1 MKTEERKSMEEGNA
15 TDSSSKKGAGA
26 LKGLRIQSL
35 SLWLVAMTLMI
46 SVLIGIGIIQVM
58 KDYYELADRTREYV
72 FSQEDA
78 RDLLFGSNYLTDQ
91 ARLYAVTRD
100 SIYAKAYFTEVHETR
115 RRDLAL
121 EALEGHLRGRN
132 EEVLNASKEAM
143 DLSNALMT
151 LEIHSMKLAALSA
164 GEDMDS
170 LAQEIQD
177 YQLTGEE
184 LSWTAEQQADASVGL
199 MFGEEYRSMKGQI
212 EEKMSNVTQS
222 VIEICER
229 EQEES
234 ERTMKNALIRQSI
247 YTVLVVILV
256 VISYIMI
263 AILILRPI
271 RIYVNCIK
279 NNNFLEITGA
289 YEFKYLAATYNN
301 VYEMTKEQQN
311 MLRQKA
317 ERDAL
322 TGLLNRQAFEQLKA
336 QLRISTEQLAF
347 LIIDVDVFKSINDT
361 YGHDVGDQALIKVA
375 RLLDENFRKADYVLR
390 IGGDEF
396 AVIMEKTGP
405 DRKQVISDKVNAINE
420 ILQHPE
426 DEAVFPKYSVS
437 VGIAFSEK
445 GFHDNLF
452 QETDQALYHT
462 KENGRCGYTF
472 YDDLKS

>member
-1 MKTEERKSMEEGNA
+1 MTEEKKTGLPEEKN
-15 TDSSSKKGAGA
+15 TGA
-26 LKGLRIQSL
+26 LKGFRIQSL
-35 SLWLVAMTLMI
+35 SLWLVAFTLII
-46 SVLIGIGIIQVM
+46 SVLIGIGIVQVM
-58 KDYYELADRTREYV
+58 KDYYELAQRTREYV
-72 FSQEDA
+72 FAQEDA

-91 ARLYAVTRD
+91 ARLYAVTKD
-100 SIYAKAYFTEVHETR
+100 HDYAEAYFTEVHESR

-121 EALEGHLRGRN
+121 EALEVHLRGRN
-132 EEVLNASKEAM
+132 EDALNTSKEAM
-143 DLSNALMT
+143 ELSNALMV

-164 GEDMDS
+164 GEDMGS
-170 LAQEIQD
+170 LAREIQD

-184 LSWTAEQQADASVGL
+184 LSWTAQQQADASMELV
-199 MFGEEYRSMKGQI
+199 FGEEYRAMKGQI
-212 EEKMSNVTQS
+212 EAKMSDVTRS

-229 EQEES
+229 DQAES
-234 ERTMKNALIRQSI
+234 EGTMKNALIRQSI

-256 VISYIMI
+256 IFSYIMI
-263 AILILRPI
+263 AVLILRPI

-301 VYEMTKEQQN
+301 VYEMTMEQQN
-311 MLRQKA
+311 MLRKKA

-322 TGLLNRQAFEQLKA
+322 TGLLNRQAFEQLKS
-336 QLRISTEQLAF
+336 QLRISSEPLAF
-347 LIIDVDVFKSINDT
+347 LIIDVDVFKSINDN

-375 RLLDENFRKADYVLR
+375 RLLDENFRKVDYVLR

-405 DRKQVISDKVNAINE
+405 DKKPIIRSKIEAINE

-445 GFHDNLF
+445 GFYDDLF
-452 QETDQALYHT
+452 QQTDQALYHT

-472 YDDLKS
+472 YDEL

>member
-1 MKTEERKSMEEGNA
+1 MTEEKKTGLPEEKN
-15 TDSSSKKGAGA
+15 TGA
-26 LKGLRIQSL
+26 LKGFRIQSL
-35 SLWLVAMTLMI
+35 SLWLVAFTLII
-46 SVLIGIGIIQVM
+46 SVLIGIGIVQVM
-58 KDYYELADRTREYV
+58 KDYYELAQRTREYV
-72 FSQEDA
+72 FAQEDA

-91 ARLYAVTRD
+91 ARLYAVTKD
-100 SIYAKAYFTEVHETR
+100 HDYAEAYFTEVHETR

-121 EALEGHLRGRN
+121 EALEVHLRERN
-132 EEVLNASKEAM
+132 EDALNTSKEAM
-143 DLSNALMT
+143 ELSNALMV

-164 GEDMDS
+164 GEDMGS
-170 LAQEIQD
+170 LAREIQD
-177 YQLTGEE
+177 YQLTEEE
-184 LSWTAEQQADASVGL
+184 LSWTAQQQADASMELV
-199 MFGEEYRSMKGQI
+199 FGEEYRAMKGQI
-212 EEKMSNVTQS
+212 EAKMSDVTRS

-229 EQEES
+229 DQAES
-234 ERTMKNALIRQSI
+234 ESTMKNALIRQSI

-256 VISYIMI
+256 IFSYIMI
-263 AILILRPI
+263 AVLILRPI

-301 VYEMTKEQQN
+301 VYEMTMEQQN
-311 MLRQKA
+311 MLRKKA

-322 TGLLNRQAFEQLKA
+322 TGLLNRQAFEQLKS
-336 QLRISTEQLAF
+336 QLRISSEPLAF
-347 LIIDVDVFKSINDT
+347 LIIDVDVFKSINDN

-375 RLLDENFRKADYVLR
+375 RLLDENFRKVDYVLR

-405 DRKQVISDKVNAINE
+405 DKKPIIRSKIEAINE

-445 GFHDNLF
+445 GFSDDLF
-452 QETDQALYHT
+452 QQTDQALYHT

-472 YDDLKS
+472 YDEL

>member
-1 MKTEERKSMEEGNA
+1 MTEEKKTGLPEEKN
-15 TDSSSKKGAGA
+15 TGA
-26 LKGLRIQSL
+26 LKGFRIQSL
-35 SLWLVAMTLMI
+35 SLWLVAFTLII
-46 SVLIGIGIIQVM
+46 SVLIGIGIVQVM
-58 KDYYELADRTREYV
+58 KDYYELAQRTREYV
-72 FSQEDA
+72 FAQEDA

-91 ARLYAVTRD
+91 ARLYAVTKD
-100 SIYAKAYFTEVHETR
+100 HVYAEAYFTEVHETR

-121 EALEGHLRGRN
+121 EALEVHLRGRN
-132 EEVLNASKEAM
+132 EDALNTSKEAM
-143 DLSNALMT
+143 ELSNALMV

-164 GEDMDS
+164 GEDMGS
-170 LAQEIQD
+170 LAREIQD
-177 YQLTGEE
+177 YQLTEEE
-184 LSWTAEQQADASVGL
+184 LSWTAQQQADASMELV
-199 MFGEEYRSMKGQI
+199 FGEEYRAMKGQI
-212 EEKMSNVTQS
+212 EAKMSDVTRS

-229 EQEES
+229 DQAES
-234 ERTMKNALIRQSI
+234 EGTMKNALLRQSI

-256 VISYIMI
+256 IFSYIMI
-263 AILILRPI
+263 AVLILRPI

-301 VYEMTKEQQN
+301 VYEMTMEQQN
-311 MLRQKA
+311 MLRKKA

-322 TGLLNRQAFEQLKA
+322 TGLLNRQAFEQLKS
-336 QLRISTEQLAF
+336 QLRISSEPLAF
-347 LIIDVDVFKSINDT
+347 LIIDVDVFKSINDN

-375 RLLDENFRKADYVLR
+375 RLLDENFRKVDYVLR

-405 DRKQVISDKVNAINE
+405 DKKPIIRSKIEAINE

-445 GFHDNLF
+445 GFYDDLF
-452 QETDQALYHT
+452 QQTDQALYHT

-472 YDDLKS
+472 YDEL

>member
-1 MKTEERKSMEEGNA
+1 MTGGAYEMTEEKKTGLPEEKN
-15 TDSSSKKGAGA
+15 TGA
-26 LKGLRIQSL
+26 LKGFRIQSL
-35 SLWLVAMTLMI
+35 SLWLVAFTLII
-46 SVLIGIGIIQVM
+46 SVLIGIGIVQVM
-58 KDYYELADRTREYV
+58 KDYYELAQRTREYV
-72 FSQEDA
+72 FAQEDA

-91 ARLYAVTRD
+91 ARLYAVTKD
-100 SIYAKAYFTEVHETR
+100 HVYAEAYFTEVHETR

-121 EALEGHLRGRN
+121 EALEVHLRERN
-132 EEVLNASKEAM
+132 EDALNTSKEAM
-143 DLSNALMT
+143 ELSNALMV

-164 GEDMDS
+164 GEDMGS
-170 LAQEIQD
+170 LAREIQD
-177 YQLTGEE
+177 YQLTEEE
-184 LSWTAEQQADASVGL
+184 LSWTAQQQADASMELV
-199 MFGEEYRSMKGQI
+199 FGEEYRAMKGQI
-212 EEKMSNVTQS
+212 EAKMSDVTRS

-229 EQEES
+229 DQAES
-234 ERTMKNALIRQSI
+234 ESTMKNALIRQSI

-256 VISYIMI
+256 IFSYIMI
-263 AILILRPI
+263 AVLILRPI

-301 VYEMTKEQQN
+301 VYEMTMEQQN
-311 MLRQKA
+311 MLRKKA

-322 TGLLNRQAFEQLKA
+322 TGLLNRQAFEQLKS
-336 QLRISTEQLAF
+336 QLRISSEHLAF
-347 LIIDVDVFKSINDT
+347 LIIDVDVFKSINDN

-375 RLLDENFRKADYVLR
+375 RLLDENFRKVDYVLR

-405 DRKQVISDKVNAINE
+405 DKKPIIRSKIEAINE

-445 GFHDNLF
+445 GFSDDLF
-452 QETDQALYHT
+452 QQTDQALYHT

-472 YDDLKS
+472 YDEL

>member
-1 MKTEERKSMEEGNA
+1 MTEEKKTGLPEEKNTGV
-15 TDSSSKKGAGA
+15 
-26 LKGLRIQSL
+26 LKGFRIQSL
-35 SLWLVAMTLMI
+35 SLWLVAFTLII
-46 SVLIGIGIIQVM
+46 SVLIGIGIVQVM
-58 KDYYELADRTREYV
+58 KDYYELAQRTREYV
-72 FSQEDA
+72 FAQEDA

-91 ARLYAVTRD
+91 ARLYAVTKD
-100 SIYAKAYFTEVHETR
+100 HVYAEAYFTEVHETR

-121 EALEGHLRGRN
+121 EALEVHLRERN
-132 EEVLNASKEAM
+132 EDALNTSKEAM
-143 DLSNALMT
+143 ELSNALMV

-164 GEDMDS
+164 GEDMGS
-170 LAQEIQD
+170 LAREIQD
-177 YQLTGEE
+177 YQLTEEE
-184 LSWTAEQQADASVGL
+184 LSWTAQQQADASMELV
-199 MFGEEYRSMKGQI
+199 FGEEYRAMKGQI
-212 EEKMSNVTQS
+212 EAKMSDVTRS

-229 EQEES
+229 DQAES
-234 ERTMKNALIRQSI
+234 ESTMKNALIRQSI

-256 VISYIMI
+256 IFSYIMI
-263 AILILRPI
+263 AVLILRPI

-301 VYEMTKEQQN
+301 VYEMTMEQQN
-311 MLRQKA
+311 MLRKKA

-322 TGLLNRQAFEQLKA
+322 TGLLNRQAFEQLKS
-336 QLRISTEQLAF
+336 QLRISSEHLAF
-347 LIIDVDVFKSINDT
+347 LIIDVDVFKSINDN

-375 RLLDENFRKADYVLR
+375 RLLDENFRKVDYVLR

-405 DRKQVISDKVNAINE
+405 DKKPIIRSKIEAINE

-445 GFHDNLF
+445 GFSDDLF
-452 QETDQALYHT
+452 QQTDQALYHT

-472 YDDLKS
+472 YDEL

>member
-1 MKTEERKSMEEGNA
+1 MTEEKKTGLPEEKNTGV
-15 TDSSSKKGAGA
+15 
-26 LKGLRIQSL
+26 LKGFRIQSL
-35 SLWLVAMTLMI
+35 SLWLVAFTLII
-46 SVLIGIGIIQVM
+46 SVLIGIGIVQVM
-58 KDYYELADRTREYV
+58 KDYYELAQRTREYV
-72 FSQEDA
+72 FAQEDA

-91 ARLYAVTRD
+91 ARLYAVTKD
-100 SIYAKAYFTEVHETR
+100 HVYAEAYFTEVHESR

-121 EALEGHLRGRN
+121 EALEVHLRERN
-132 EEVLNASKEAM
+132 EDALNTSKEAM
-143 DLSNALMT
+143 ELSNALMV

-164 GEDMDS
+164 GEDMGS
-170 LAQEIQD
+170 LAREIQD
-177 YQLTGEE
+177 YQLTEEE
-184 LSWTAEQQADASVGL
+184 LSWTAQQQADASMELV
-199 MFGEEYRSMKGQI
+199 FGEEYRAMKGQI
-212 EEKMSNVTQS
+212 EAKMSDVTQS

-229 EQEES
+229 DQAES
-234 ERTMKNALIRQSI
+234 ESTMKNALIRQSI

-256 VISYIMI
+256 IFSYIMI
-263 AILILRPI
+263 AVLILRPI

-301 VYEMTKEQQN
+301 VYEMTMEQQN
-311 MLRQKA
+311 MLRKKA

-322 TGLLNRQAFEQLKA
+322 TGLLNRQAFEQLKS
-336 QLRISTEQLAF
+336 QLRISSEHLAF
-347 LIIDVDVFKSINDT
+347 LIIDVDVFKSINDN

-375 RLLDENFRKADYVLR
+375 RLLDENFRKVDYVLR

-405 DRKQVISDKVNAINE
+405 DKKPIIRSKIEAINE

-445 GFHDNLF
+445 GFSDDLF
-452 QETDQALYHT
+452 QQTDQALYHT

-472 YDDLKS
+472 YDEL

>member
-1 MKTEERKSMEEGNA
+1 MTEEKKTGLPEEKN
-15 TDSSSKKGAGA
+15 TGA
-26 LKGLRIQSL
+26 LKGFRIQSL
-35 SLWLVAMTLMI
+35 SLWLVAFTLII
-46 SVLIGIGIIQVM
+46 SVLIGIGIVQVM
-58 KDYYELADRTREYV
+58 KDYYELAQRTREYV
-72 FSQEDA
+72 FAQEDA

-91 ARLYAVTRD
+91 ARLYAVTKD
-100 SIYAKAYFTEVHETR
+100 HDYAEAYFTEVHESR

-121 EALEGHLRGRN
+121 EALEVHLRGRN
-132 EEVLNASKEAM
+132 EDALNTSKEAM
-143 DLSNALMT
+143 ELSNALMV

-164 GEDMDS
+164 GEDMGS
-170 LAQEIQD
+170 LAREIQD
-177 YQLTGEE
+177 YQLTEEE
-184 LSWTAEQQADASVGL
+184 LSWTAQQQADASIELV
-199 MFGEEYRSMKGQI
+199 FGEEYRTMKGQI
-212 EEKMSNVTQS
+212 EAKMSDVTRS

-229 EQEES
+229 DQAES
-234 ERTMKNALIRQSI
+234 EGTMKNALLRQSI

-256 VISYIMI
+256 IFSYIMI
-263 AILILRPI
+263 AVLILRPI

-301 VYEMTKEQQN
+301 VYEMTMEQQN
-311 MLRQKA
+311 MLRKKA

-322 TGLLNRQAFEQLKA
+322 TGLLNRQAFEQLKS
-336 QLRISTEQLAF
+336 QLRISSEPLAF
-347 LIIDVDVFKSINDT
+347 LIIDVDVFKSINDN

-375 RLLDENFRKADYVLR
+375 RLLNENFRKVDYVLR

-405 DRKQVISDKVNAINE
+405 DKKPIIRSKIEAINE

-445 GFHDNLF
+445 GFYDDLF
-452 QETDQALYHT
+452 QQTDQALYHT

-472 YDDLKS
+472 YDEL

>member
-1 MKTEERKSMEEGNA
+1 MTEEKKTGLPEEKN
-15 TDSSSKKGAGA
+15 TGA
-26 LKGLRIQSL
+26 LKGFRIQSL
-35 SLWLVAMTLMI
+35 SLWLVAFTLII
-46 SVLIGIGIIQVM
+46 SVLIGIGIVQVM
-58 KDYYELADRTREYV
+58 KDYYELAQRTREYV
-72 FSQEDA
+72 FAQEDA

-91 ARLYAVTRD
+91 ARLYAVTKD
-100 SIYAKAYFTEVHETR
+100 HDYAEAYFTEVHESR

-121 EALEGHLRGRN
+121 EALEVHLRGRN
-132 EEVLNASKEAM
+132 EDALNTSKEAM
-143 DLSNALMT
+143 ELSNALMV

-164 GEDMDS
+164 GEDMGS
-170 LAQEIQD
+170 LAREIQD

-184 LSWTAEQQADASVGL
+184 LSWTAQQQADASIELV
-199 MFGEEYRSMKGQI
+199 FGEEYRAMKGQI
-212 EEKMSNVTQS
+212 EAKMSDVTRS

-229 EQEES
+229 DQAES
-234 ERTMKNALIRQSI
+234 EGTMKNALIRQSI

-256 VISYIMI
+256 IFSYIMI
-263 AILILRPI
+263 AVLILRPI

-301 VYEMTKEQQN
+301 VYEMTMEQQN
-311 MLRQKA
+311 MLRKKA

-322 TGLLNRQAFEQLKA
+322 TGLLNRQAFEQLKS
-336 QLRISTEQLAF
+336 QLRISSEPLAF
-347 LIIDVDVFKSINDT
+347 LIIDVDVFKSINDN

-375 RLLDENFRKADYVLR
+375 RLLDENFRKVDYVLR

-405 DRKQVISDKVNAINE
+405 DKKPIIRSKIEASNE

-445 GFHDNLF
+445 GFYDDLF
-452 QETDQALYHT
+452 QQTDQALYHT

-472 YDDLKS
+472 YDEL

>member
-1 MKTEERKSMEEGNA
+1 MTEEKKTGLPEEKN
-15 TDSSSKKGAGA
+15 TGA
-26 LKGLRIQSL
+26 LKGFRIQSL
-35 SLWLVAMTLMI
+35 SLWLVAFTLII
-46 SVLIGIGIIQVM
+46 SVLIGIGIVQVM
-58 KDYYELADRTREYV
+58 KDYYELAQRTREYV
-72 FSQEDA
+72 FAQEDA

-91 ARLYAVTRD
+91 ARLYAVTKD
-100 SIYAKAYFTEVHETR
+100 HVYAEAYFTEVHETR

-121 EALEGHLRGRN
+121 EALEVHLRERN
-132 EEVLNASKEAM
+132 EDALNTSKEAM
-143 DLSNALMT
+143 ELSNALMV

-164 GEDMDS
+164 GEDMGS
-170 LAQEIQD
+170 LAREIQD
-177 YQLTGEE
+177 YQLTEEE
-184 LSWTAEQQADASVGL
+184 LSWTAQQQADASIELV
-199 MFGEEYRSMKGQI
+199 FGEEYRAMKGQI
-212 EEKMSNVTQS
+212 EAKMSDVTRS

-229 EQEES
+229 DQAES
-234 ERTMKNALIRQSI
+234 EGTMKNALIRQSI

-256 VISYIMI
+256 IFSYIMI
-263 AILILRPI
+263 AVLILRPI

-301 VYEMTKEQQN
+301 VYEMTMEQQN
-311 MLRQKA
+311 MLRKKA

-322 TGLLNRQAFEQLKA
+322 TGLLNRQAFEQLKS
-336 QLRISTEQLAF
+336 QLRISSEPLAF
-347 LIIDVDVFKSINDT
+347 LIIDVDVFKSINDN

-375 RLLDENFRKADYVLR
+375 RLLDENFRKVDYVLR

-405 DRKQVISDKVNAINE
+405 DKKPIIRSKIEAINE

-445 GFHDNLF
+445 GFSDDLF
-452 QETDQALYHT
+452 QQTDQALYHT

-472 YDDLKS
+472 YDEL

>member
-1 MKTEERKSMEEGNA
+1 MTEEKKTGLPEEKNTGV
-15 TDSSSKKGAGA
+15 
-26 LKGLRIQSL
+26 LKGFRIQSL
-35 SLWLVAMTLMI
+35 SLWLVAFTLII
-46 SVLIGIGIIQVM
+46 SVLIGIGIVQVM
-58 KDYYELADRTREYV
+58 EDYYELAQRTREYV
-72 FSQEDA
+72 FAQEDA

-91 ARLYAVTRD
+91 ARLYAVTKD
-100 SIYAKAYFTEVHETR
+100 HVYAEAYFTEVHETR

-121 EALEGHLRGRN
+121 EALEVHLRERN
-132 EEVLNASKEAM
+132 EDALNTSKEAM
-143 DLSNALMT
+143 ELSNALMV

-164 GEDMDS
+164 GEDMGS
-170 LAQEIQD
+170 LAREIQD
-177 YQLTGEE
+177 YQLTEEE
-184 LSWTAEQQADASVGL
+184 LSWTAQQQADASMELV
-199 MFGEEYRSMKGQI
+199 FGEEYRTMKGQI
-212 EEKMSNVTQS
+212 EAKMSDVTRS

-229 EQEES
+229 DQAES
-234 ERTMKNALIRQSI
+234 EGTMKNALLRQSI

-256 VISYIMI
+256 IFSYIMI
-263 AILILRPI
+263 AVLILRPI

-301 VYEMTKEQQN
+301 VYEMTMEQQN
-311 MLRQKA
+311 MLRKKA

-322 TGLLNRQAFEQLKA
+322 TGLLNRQAFEQLKS
-336 QLRISTEQLAF
+336 QLRISSEPLAF
-347 LIIDVDVFKSINDT
+347 LIIDVDVFKSINDN

-375 RLLDENFRKADYVLR
+375 RLLDENFRKVDYVLR

-405 DRKQVISDKVNAINE
+405 DKKPIIRSKIEAINE

-445 GFHDNLF
+445 GFYDDLF
-452 QETDQALYHT
+452 QQTDQALYHT

-472 YDDLKS
+472 YDEL

>member
-1 MKTEERKSMEEGNA
+1 MTEEKKTGLPEEKNTGV
-15 TDSSSKKGAGA
+15 
-26 LKGLRIQSL
+26 LKGFRIQSL
-35 SLWLVAMTLMI
+35 SLWLVAFTLII
-46 SVLIGIGIIQVM
+46 SVLIGIGIVQVM
-58 KDYYELADRTREYV
+58 EDYYELAQRTREYV
-72 FSQEDA
+72 FAQEDA

-91 ARLYAVTRD
+91 ARLYAVTKD
-100 SIYAKAYFTEVHETR
+100 HVYAEAYFTEVHETR

-121 EALEGHLRGRN
+121 EALEVHLRERN
-132 EEVLNASKEAM
+132 EDALNTSKEAM
-143 DLSNALMT
+143 ELSNALMV

-164 GEDMDS
+164 GEDMGS
-170 LAQEIQD
+170 LAREIQD
-177 YQLTGEE
+177 YQLTEEE
-184 LSWTAEQQADASVGL
+184 LSWTAQQQADASMELV
-199 MFGEEYRSMKGQI
+199 FGEEYRTMKGQI
-212 EEKMSNVTQS
+212 EAKMSDVTRS

-229 EQEES
+229 DQAES
-234 ERTMKNALIRQSI
+234 EGTMKNALIRQSI

-256 VISYIMI
+256 IFSYIMI
-263 AILILRPI
+263 AVLILRPI

-301 VYEMTKEQQN
+301 VYEMTMEQQN
-311 MLRQKA
+311 MLRKKA

-322 TGLLNRQAFEQLKA
+322 TGLLNRQAFEQLKS
-336 QLRISTEQLAF
+336 QLRISSEPLAF
-347 LIIDVDVFKSINDT
+347 LIIDVDVFKSINDN

-375 RLLDENFRKADYVLR
+375 RLLDENFRKVEYVLR

-405 DRKQVISDKVNAINE
+405 DKKPIIRSKIEAINE

-445 GFHDNLF
+445 GFYDDLF
-452 QETDQALYHT
+452 QQTDQALYHT

-472 YDDLKS
+472 YDEL

>member
-1 MKTEERKSMEEGNA
+1 MTEEKKTGLPEEKN
-15 TDSSSKKGAGA
+15 TGA
-26 LKGLRIQSL
+26 LKGFRIQSL
-35 SLWLVAMTLMI
+35 SLWLVAFTLII
-46 SVLIGIGIIQVM
+46 SVLIGIGIVQVM
-58 KDYYELADRTREYV
+58 KDYYELAQRTREYV
-72 FSQEDA
+72 FAQEDA

-91 ARLYAVTRD
+91 ARLYAVTKD
-100 SIYAKAYFTEVHETR
+100 HVYAEAYFTEVHETR

-121 EALEGHLRGRN
+121 EALEVHLRGRN
-132 EEVLNASKEAM
+132 EDALNTSKEAM
-143 DLSNALMT
+143 ELSNALMV

-164 GEDMDS
+164 GEDMGS
-170 LAQEIQD
+170 LAREIQD
-177 YQLTGEE
+177 YQLTEEE
-184 LSWTAEQQADASVGL
+184 LSWTAQQQADASMELV
-199 MFGEEYRSMKGQI
+199 FGEEYRAMKGQI
-212 EEKMSNVTQS
+212 EAKMSDVTRS

-229 EQEES
+229 DQAES
-234 ERTMKNALIRQSI
+234 ESTMKNALIRQSI

-256 VISYIMI
+256 IFSYIMI
-263 AILILRPI
+263 AVLILRPI

-301 VYEMTKEQQN
+301 VYEMTMEQQN
-311 MLRQKA
+311 MLRKKA

-322 TGLLNRQAFEQLKA
+322 TGLLNRQAFEQLKS
-336 QLRISTEQLAF
+336 QLRISSEHLAF
-347 LIIDVDVFKSINDT
+347 LIIDVDVFKSINDN

-375 RLLDENFRKADYVLR
+375 RLLDENFRKVDYVLR

-405 DRKQVISDKVNAINE
+405 DKKPIIRSKIEAINE

-445 GFHDNLF
+445 GFSDDLF
-452 QETDQALYHT
+452 QQTDQALYHT

-472 YDDLKS
+472 YDEL

>member
-1 MKTEERKSMEEGNA
+1 MTEEKKTGLPEEKN
-15 TDSSSKKGAGA
+15 TGA
-26 LKGLRIQSL
+26 LKGFRIQSL
-35 SLWLVAMTLMI
+35 SLWLVAFTLII
-46 SVLIGIGIIQVM
+46 SVLIGIGIVQVM
-58 KDYYELADRTREYV
+58 KDYYELAQRTREYV
-72 FSQEDA
+72 FAQEDA

-91 ARLYAVTRD
+91 ARLYAVTKD
-100 SIYAKAYFTEVHETR
+100 HDYAEAYFTEVHESR

-121 EALEGHLRGRN
+121 EALEVHLRGRN
-132 EEVLNASKEAM
+132 EDALNTSKEAM
-143 DLSNALMT
+143 ELSNALMV

-164 GEDMDS
+164 GEDMGS
-170 LAQEIQD
+170 LAREIQD
-177 YQLTGEE
+177 YQLTEEE
-184 LSWTAEQQADASVGL
+184 LSWTAQQQADASMELV
-199 MFGEEYRSMKGQI
+199 FGEEYRTMKGQI
-212 EEKMSNVTQS
+212 EAKMSDVTRS

-229 EQEES
+229 DQAES
-234 ERTMKNALIRQSI
+234 EGTMKNALLRQSI

-256 VISYIMI
+256 IFSYIMI
-263 AILILRPI
+263 AVLILRPI

-301 VYEMTKEQQN
+301 VYEMTMEQQN
-311 MLRQKA
+311 MLRKKA

-322 TGLLNRQAFEQLKA
+322 TGLLNRQAFEQLKS
-336 QLRISTEQLAF
+336 QLRISSEPLAF
-347 LIIDVDVFKSINDT
+347 LIIDVDVFKSINDN

-375 RLLDENFRKADYVLR
+375 RLLDENFRKVDYVLR

-405 DRKQVISDKVNAINE
+405 DKKPIIRSKIEAINE

-445 GFHDNLF
+445 GFYDDLF
-452 QETDQALYHT
+452 QQTDQALYHT

-472 YDDLKS
+472 YDEL

>member
-1 MKTEERKSMEEGNA
+1 MTEEKKTGLPEEKN
-15 TDSSSKKGAGA
+15 TGA
-26 LKGLRIQSL
+26 LKGFRIQSL
-35 SLWLVAMTLMI
+35 SLWLVAFTLII
-46 SVLIGIGIIQVM
+46 SVLIGIGIVQVM
-58 KDYYELADRTREYV
+58 KDYYELAQRTREYV
-72 FSQEDA
+72 FAQEDA

-91 ARLYAVTRD
+91 ARLYAVTKD
-100 SIYAKAYFTEVHETR
+100 HVYAEAYFTEVHESR

-121 EALEGHLRGRN
+121 EALEVHLRGRN
-132 EEVLNASKEAM
+132 EDALNTSKEAM
-143 DLSNALMT
+143 ELSNALMV

-164 GEDMDS
+164 GEDMGS
-170 LAQEIQD
+170 LAREIQD
-177 YQLTGEE
+177 YQLTEEE
-184 LSWTAEQQADASVGL
+184 LSWTAQQQADASIELV
-199 MFGEEYRSMKGQI
+199 FGEEYRTMKGQI
-212 EEKMSNVTQS
+212 EAKMSDVTRS

-229 EQEES
+229 DQAES
-234 ERTMKNALIRQSI
+234 EGTMKNALIRQSI

-256 VISYIMI
+256 IFSYIMI
-263 AILILRPI
+263 AVLILRPI

-301 VYEMTKEQQN
+301 VYEMTMEQQN
-311 MLRQKA
+311 MLRKKA

-322 TGLLNRQAFEQLKA
+322 TGLLNRQAFEQLKS
-336 QLRISTEQLAF
+336 QLRISSEHLAF
-347 LIIDVDVFKSINDT
+347 LIIDVDVFKSINDN
-361 YGHDVGDQALIKVA
+361 YEHDVGDQALIKVA
-375 RLLDENFRKADYVLR
+375 RLLDENFRKVDYVLR

-405 DRKQVISDKVNAINE
+405 DKKPIIRSKIEAINE

-445 GFHDNLF
+445 GFSDDLF
-452 QETDQALYHT
+452 QQTDQALYHT

-472 YDDLKS
+472 YDEL

>member
-1 MKTEERKSMEEGNA
+1 MTEEKKTGLPEEKN
-15 TDSSSKKGAGA
+15 TGA
-26 LKGLRIQSL
+26 LKGFRIQSL
-35 SLWLVAMTLMI
+35 SLWLVAFTLII
-46 SVLIGIGIIQVM
+46 SVLIGIGIVQVM
-58 KDYYELADRTREYV
+58 KDYYELAQRTREYV
-72 FSQEDA
+72 FAQEDA

-91 ARLYAVTRD
+91 ARLYAVTKD
-100 SIYAKAYFTEVHETR
+100 HVYAEAYFTEVHESR

-121 EALEGHLRGRN
+121 EALEVHLRGRN
-132 EEVLNASKEAM
+132 EDALNTSKEAM
-143 DLSNALMT
+143 ELSNALMV

-164 GEDMDS
+164 GEDMGS
-170 LAQEIQD
+170 LAREIQD
-177 YQLTGEE
+177 YPLTEEE
-184 LSWTAEQQADASVGL
+184 LSWTAQQQADASMELV
-199 MFGEEYRSMKGQI
+199 FGEEYRAMKGQI
-212 EEKMSNVTQS
+212 EAKMSDVTRS

-229 EQEES
+229 DQAES
-234 ERTMKNALIRQSI
+234 ESTMKNALIRQSI

-256 VISYIMI
+256 IFSYIMI
-263 AILILRPI
+263 AVLILRPI

-301 VYEMTKEQQN
+301 VYEMTMEQQN
-311 MLRQKA
+311 MLRKKA

-322 TGLLNRQAFEQLKA
+322 TGLLNRQAFEQLKS
-336 QLRISTEQLAF
+336 QLRISSEPLAF
-347 LIIDVDVFKSINDT
+347 LIIDVDVFKSINDN

-375 RLLDENFRKADYVLR
+375 RLLDENFRKVDYVLR

-405 DRKQVISDKVNAINE
+405 DKKPIIRSKIEAINE

-445 GFHDNLF
+445 GFYDDLF
-452 QETDQALYHT
+452 QQTDQALYHT

-472 YDDLKS
+472 YDEL

>member
-1 MKTEERKSMEEGNA
+1 MTEEKKTGLPEEKN
-15 TDSSSKKGAGA
+15 TGA
-26 LKGLRIQSL
+26 LKGFRIQSL
-35 SLWLVAMTLMI
+35 SLWLVAFTLII
-46 SVLIGIGIIQVM
+46 SVLIGIGIVQVM
-58 KDYYELADRTREYV
+58 KDYYELAQRTREYV
-72 FSQEDA
+72 FAQEDA

-91 ARLYAVTRD
+91 ARLYAVTKD
-100 SIYAKAYFTEVHETR
+100 HVYAEAYFTEVHETR

-121 EALEGHLRGRN
+121 EALEVHLRERN
-132 EEVLNASKEAM
+132 EDALNTSKEAM
-143 DLSNALMT
+143 ELSNALMV

-164 GEDMDS
+164 GEDMGS
-170 LAQEIQD
+170 LAREIQD
-177 YQLTGEE
+177 YQLTEEE
-184 LSWTAEQQADASVGL
+184 LSWTAQQQADASMELV
-199 MFGEEYRSMKGQI
+199 FGEEYRTMKGQI
-212 EEKMSNVTQS
+212 EAKMSDVTRS

-229 EQEES
+229 DQAES
-234 ERTMKNALIRQSI
+234 EGTMKNALIRQSI

-256 VISYIMI
+256 IFSYIMI
-263 AILILRPI
+263 AVLILRPI

-301 VYEMTKEQQN
+301 VYEMTMEQQN
-311 MLRQKA
+311 MLRKKA

-322 TGLLNRQAFEQLKA
+322 TGLLNRQAFEQLKS
-336 QLRISTEQLAF
+336 QLRISSEHLAF
-347 LIIDVDVFKSINDT
+347 LIIDVDVFKSINDN

-375 RLLDENFRKADYVLR
+375 RLLDENFRKVDYVLR

-405 DRKQVISDKVNAINE
+405 DKKPIIRSKIEAINE

-445 GFHDNLF
+445 GFYDDLF
-452 QETDQALYHT
+452 QQTDQALYHT

-472 YDDLKS
+472 YDEL

>member
-1 MKTEERKSMEEGNA
+1 MTEEKKTGLPEEKN
-15 TDSSSKKGAGA
+15 TGA
-26 LKGLRIQSL
+26 LKGFRIQSL
-35 SLWLVAMTLMI
+35 SLWLVAFTLII
-46 SVLIGIGIIQVM
+46 SVLIGIGIVQVM
-58 KDYYELADRTREYV
+58 KDYYELAQRTREYV
-72 FSQEDA
+72 FAQEDA

-91 ARLYAVTRD
+91 ARLYAVTKD
-100 SIYAKAYFTEVHETR
+100 HVYAEAYFTEVHESR

-121 EALEGHLRGRN
+121 EALEVHLRGRN
-132 EEVLNASKEAM
+132 EDALNTSKEAM
-143 DLSNALMT
+143 ELSNALMV

-164 GEDMDS
+164 GEDMGS
-170 LAQEIQD
+170 LAREIQD
-177 YQLTGEE
+177 YQLTEEE
-184 LSWTAEQQADASVGL
+184 LSWTAQQQADASMELV
-199 MFGEEYRSMKGQI
+199 FGEEYRAMKGQI
-212 EEKMSNVTQS
+212 EAKMSDVTQS

-229 EQEES
+229 DQAES
-234 ERTMKNALIRQSI
+234 ESTMKNALIRQSI

-256 VISYIMI
+256 IFSYIMI
-263 AILILRPI
+263 AVLILRPI

-301 VYEMTKEQQN
+301 VYEMTMEQQN
-311 MLRQKA
+311 MLRKKA

-322 TGLLNRQAFEQLKA
+322 TGLLNRQAFEQLKS
-336 QLRISTEQLAF
+336 QLRISSEHLAF
-347 LIIDVDVFKSINDT
+347 LIIDVDVFKSINDN

-375 RLLDENFRKADYVLR
+375 RLLDENFRKVDYVLR

-405 DRKQVISDKVNAINE
+405 DKKPIIRSKIEAINE

-445 GFHDNLF
+445 GFSDDLF
-452 QETDQALYHT
+452 QQTDQALYHT

-472 YDDLKS
+472 YDEL

>member
-1 MKTEERKSMEEGNA
+1 MTEEKKTGLPEEKNTGV
-15 TDSSSKKGAGA
+15 
-26 LKGLRIQSL
+26 LKGFRIQSL
-35 SLWLVAMTLMI
+35 SLWLVAFTLII
-46 SVLIGIGIIQVM
+46 SVLIGIGIVQVM
-58 KDYYELADRTREYV
+58 KDYYELAQRTREYV
-72 FSQEDA
+72 FAQEDA

-91 ARLYAVTRD
+91 ARLYAVTKD
-100 SIYAKAYFTEVHETR
+100 HDYAEAYFTEVHEFR

-121 EALEGHLRGRN
+121 EALEVHLRGRN
-132 EEVLNASKEAM
+132 EDALNTSKEAM
-143 DLSNALMT
+143 ELSNALMV

-164 GEDMDS
+164 GEDMGS
-170 LAQEIQD
+170 LAREIQD
-177 YQLTGEE
+177 YQLTEEE
-184 LSWTAEQQADASVGL
+184 LSWTAQQQADASIELV
-199 MFGEEYRSMKGQI
+199 FGEEYRTMKGQI
-212 EEKMSNVTQS
+212 EAKMSDVTRS

-229 EQEES
+229 DQAES
-234 ERTMKNALIRQSI
+234 EGTMKNALLRQSI

-256 VISYIMI
+256 IFSYIMI
-263 AILILRPI
+263 AVLILRPI

-301 VYEMTKEQQN
+301 VYEMTMEQQN
-311 MLRQKA
+311 MLRKKA

-322 TGLLNRQAFEQLKA
+322 TGLLNRQAFEQLKS
-336 QLRISTEQLAF
+336 QLRISSEPLAF
-347 LIIDVDVFKSINDT
+347 LIIDVDVFKSINDN

-375 RLLDENFRKADYVLR
+375 RLLDENFRKVDYVLR

-405 DRKQVISDKVNAINE
+405 DKKPIIRSKIEAINE

-445 GFHDNLF
+445 GFYDDLF
-452 QETDQALYHT
+452 QQTDQALYHT

-472 YDDLKS
+472 YDEL

>member
-1 MKTEERKSMEEGNA
+1 MTEEKKTGLPEEKN
-15 TDSSSKKGAGA
+15 TGA
-26 LKGLRIQSL
+26 LKGFRIQSL
-35 SLWLVAMTLMI
+35 SLWLVAFTLII
-46 SVLIGIGIIQVM
+46 SVLIGIGIVQVM
-58 KDYYELADRTREYV
+58 KDYYELAQRTREYV
-72 FSQEDA
+72 FAQEDA

-91 ARLYAVTRD
+91 ARLYAVTKD
-100 SIYAKAYFTEVHETR
+100 HVYEEAYFTEVHETR

-121 EALEGHLRGRN
+121 EALEVHLRERN
-132 EEVLNASKEAM
+132 EDALNTSKEAM
-143 DLSNALMT
+143 ELSNALMV

-164 GEDMDS
+164 GEDMGS
-170 LAQEIQD
+170 LAREIQD
-177 YQLTGEE
+177 YQLTEEE
-184 LSWTAEQQADASVGL
+184 LSWTAQQQADASMELV
-199 MFGEEYRSMKGQI
+199 FGEEYRAMKGQI
-212 EEKMSNVTQS
+212 EAKMSDVTRS

-229 EQEES
+229 DQAES
-234 ERTMKNALIRQSI
+234 ESTMKNALIRQSI

-256 VISYIMI
+256 IFSYIMI
-263 AILILRPI
+263 AVLILRPI

-301 VYEMTKEQQN
+301 VYEMTMEQQN
-311 MLRQKA
+311 MLRKKA

-322 TGLLNRQAFEQLKA
+322 TGLLNRQAFEQLKS
-336 QLRISTEQLAF
+336 QLRISSEHLAF
-347 LIIDVDVFKSINDT
+347 LIIDVDVFKSINDN

-375 RLLDENFRKADYVLR
+375 RLLDENFRKVDYVLR

-405 DRKQVISDKVNAINE
+405 DKKPIIRSKIEAINE

-445 GFHDNLF
+445 GFSDDLF
-452 QETDQALYHT
+452 QQTDQALYHT

-472 YDDLKS
+472 YDEL

>member
-1 MKTEERKSMEEGNA
+1 MTEEKKTGLPEEKN
-15 TDSSSKKGAGA
+15 TGA
-26 LKGLRIQSL
+26 LKGFRIQSL
-35 SLWLVAMTLMI
+35 SLWLVAFTLII
-46 SVLIGIGIIQVM
+46 SVLIGIGIVQVM
-58 KDYYELADRTREYV
+58 KDYYELAQRTREYV
-72 FSQEDA
+72 FAQEDA

-91 ARLYAVTRD
+91 ARLYAVTKD
-100 SIYAKAYFTEVHETR
+100 HVYAEAYFTEVHETR

-121 EALEGHLRGRN
+121 EALEVHLRERN
-132 EEVLNASKEAM
+132 EDALNTSKEAM
-143 DLSNALMT
+143 ELSNALMV

-164 GEDMDS
+164 GEDMGS
-170 LAQEIQD
+170 LAREIQD

-184 LSWTAEQQADASVGL
+184 LSWTAQQQADASIELV
-199 MFGEEYRSMKGQI
+199 FGEEYRAMKGQI
-212 EEKMSNVTQS
+212 EAKMSDVTRS

-229 EQEES
+229 DQAES
-234 ERTMKNALIRQSI
+234 ESTMKNALIRQSI

-256 VISYIMI
+256 IFSYIMI
-263 AILILRPI
+263 AVLILRPI

-301 VYEMTKEQQN
+301 VYEMTMEQQN
-311 MLRQKA
+311 MLRKKA

-322 TGLLNRQAFEQLKA
+322 TGLLNRQAFEQLKS
-336 QLRISTEQLAF
+336 QLRISSEHLAF
-347 LIIDVDVFKSINDT
+347 LIIDVDVFKSINDN

-375 RLLDENFRKADYVLR
+375 RLLDENFRKVDYVLR

-405 DRKQVISDKVNAINE
+405 DKKPIIRSKIEAINE

-445 GFHDNLF
+445 GFSDDLF
-452 QETDQALYHT
+452 QQTDQALYHT

-472 YDDLKS
+472 YDEL